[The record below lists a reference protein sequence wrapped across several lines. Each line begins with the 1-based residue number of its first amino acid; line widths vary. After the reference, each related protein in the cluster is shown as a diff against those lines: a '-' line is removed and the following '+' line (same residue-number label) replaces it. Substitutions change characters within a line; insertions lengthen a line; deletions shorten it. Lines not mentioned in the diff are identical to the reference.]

1 MEMDKYLE
9 LNLLLTSLS
18 YKNIVVVMKIV
29 QKEEQTTLDR

>member
-9 LNLLLTSLS
+9 LNFLLTSLS

>member
-9 LNLLLTSLS
+9 LNFLLTFLS